1 MCGIGGLISKD
12 STDII
17 SLTKTMMIS
26 MNKRGPD
33 GTGLFIDEKLYQYE
47 SPEKINCNCNN
58 FSNTKLTLGHIRLAI
73 VGDQTHIQPF
83 QSCDGKL
90 VMEHNGEIYN
100 YKMLKKRLQ
109 NDHTFVSNTD
119 SEIVIHLLEHYYK
132 ENGFSNLLDAIKKT
146 VADLDGIYAIAIK
159 AQDEDKIYLVR
170 DRLGIRPLYYG
181 QNDNIIA
188 FASERKGLWQIGIRE
203 PTFSLLPGHCVILS
217 DTISSPIK
225 IAEPSVNYSHKPT
238 LTKLDDAVSAYK
250 KALYNSI
257 KKRSQDLS
265 RIGIIFSG
273 GIDSVLVAKIAKELV
288 PNVTCYTSGIAGSDD
303 IKFSKVIA
311 EQLDLDLK
319 INELNIKDIENML
332 PNILNIIE
340 TTNSTQ
346 AEVSIPIYGALKLAA
361 KDGLRVVFT
370 GQGADELFAG
380 YPWYVQ
386 IFAKYG
392 AKKLKEYMIQD
403 LLLLYK
409 ETLEREDKLAMSN
422 SIEMREPFLDSEIV
436 KTATSI
442 DLNLNLADKND
453 IFGKRVHRELAI
465 QVGIPKH
472 IAYREKQAAQHGA
485 GIHGVL
491 SKIAEKNG
499 FTNKL
504 ITKEYVEN
512 ISKREKLGSSE
523 RYGYLFDKRISW
535 NSAPWV
541 QLYLDRLT
549 NLNQIACEI
558 KR

>member
-12 STDII
+12 STDILT
-17 SLTKTMMIS
+17 LTKTMMIT

-33 GTGLFIDEKLYQYE
+33 GTGLFIDKKLYQYE
-47 SPEKINCNCNN
+47 SPEKINCDN
-58 FSNTKLTLGHIRLAI
+58 SNTKLTLGHIRLAI
-73 VGDQTHIQPF
+73 VGDKNHIQPF

-100 YKMLKKRLQ
+100 YKELKKRLK

-146 VADLDGIYAIAIK
+146 VADIDGIYAIAIK
-159 AQDEDKIYLVR
+159 DQNEDKIYLVR

-181 QNDNIIA
+181 QNNNIIG

-217 DTISSPIK
+217 DNISSPIK
-225 IAEPSVNYSHKPT
+225 IAEPSVNYSNNPP
-238 LTKLDDAVSAYK
+238 LTKLEDAISTYK

-288 PNVTCYTSGIAGSDD
+288 PHVTCYTSGIAGSDD

-311 EQLDLDLK
+311 DQLDLDLK
-319 INELNIKDIENML
+319 INELNIKDIETML

-380 YPWYVQ
+380 YPWYAH
-386 IFAKYG
+386 IYAKYG

-422 SIEMREPFLDSEIV
+422 SIEMREPFLDSDVV

-442 DLNLNLADKND
+442 DLRLNLAGKDD

-465 QVGIPKH
+465 KVGIPKH

-485 GIHGVL
+485 GIHGIL

-499 FTNKL
+499 FNKKM
-504 ITKEYVEN
+504 ITKEYIEN

-523 RYGYLFDKRISW
+523 RYGYLFDNRISW
-535 NSAPWV
+535 NSSPWV

-549 NLNQIACEI
+549 NLNQITCEI

>member
-1 MCGIGGLISKD
+1 MCGIGGLISKN
-12 STDII
+12 STDIL
-17 SLTKTMMIS
+17 SLTKTMMMS

-33 GTGLFIDEKLYQYE
+33 GTGLFIDKKLYQYE
-47 SPEKINCNCNN
+47 SPEKINCNNSN
-58 FSNTKLTLGHIRLAI
+58 SNTKLTLGHIRLAI
-73 VGDQTHIQPF
+73 VGDKTHIQPI
-83 QSCDGKL
+83 QSCDRKL

-100 YKMLKKRLQ
+100 YKQLKKRLQ

-146 VADLDGIYAIAIK
+146 VADIDGIYAIAIK
-159 AQDEDKIYLVR
+159 DQDEDKIYLVR

-181 QNDNIIA
+181 QNNNIIG

-217 DTISSPIK
+217 DKISSPIK
-225 IAEPSVNYSHKPT
+225 IAEPSVNYSNKPT
-238 LTKLDDAVSAYK
+238 LTNLEDALSAYK

-273 GIDSVLVAKIAKELV
+273 GIDSVLVAKITKELV

-311 EQLDLDLK
+311 DQLDLDLK

-380 YPWYVQ
+380 YPWYAQ
-386 IFAKYG
+386 IYGKYG
-392 AKKLKEYMIQD
+392 AKKLKEYMIRD

-422 SIEMREPFLDSEIV
+422 SIEMREPFLDSDIV
-436 KTATSI
+436 RTATSI

-485 GIHGVL
+485 GIHGIL

-499 FTNKL
+499 FNKKM
-504 ITKEYVEN
+504 ITKEYIEN

-523 RYGYLFDKRISW
+523 RYGYLFDNKISW
-535 NSAPWV
+535 NASPWV

-549 NLNQIACEI
+549 NLTQIICEI

>member
-17 SLTKTMMIS
+17 PLTKTMMIS

-33 GTGLFIDEKLYQYE
+33 GTGLFVDKKVYQFE
-47 SPEKINCNCNN
+47 SPEKIICNTSNN
-58 FSNTKLTLGHIRLAI
+58 KLALGHIRLAI
-73 VGDQTHIQPF
+73 VGDKTHIQPI

-100 YKMLKKRLQ
+100 YKMLKERLQ
-109 NDHTFVSNTD
+109 KDHTFVSNTD
-119 SEIVIHLLEHYYK
+119 SEVVIHLLEHYYK

-146 VADLDGIYAIAIK
+146 VADIDGIYAIAIK
-159 AQDEDKIYLVR
+159 AQQEDKIYLVR

-181 QNDNIIA
+181 QNDDVIG
-188 FASERKGLWQIGIRE
+188 FASERKGLWKIGIKE

-217 DTISSPIK
+217 DKISSPIK
-225 IAEPSVNYSHKPT
+225 IAEPPVSSNQIPT
-238 LTKLDDAVSAYK
+238 ISNFDEAVSAYK

-273 GIDSVLVAKIAKELV
+273 GIDSVLVAKITKELV

-303 IKFSKVIA
+303 IKFSKIIA
-311 EQLDLDLK
+311 DELDLDLK
-319 INELNIKDIENML
+319 INELDIKDIENML
-332 PNILNIIE
+332 PKILNIIE
-340 TTNSTQ
+340 TTNTTQ

-392 AKKLKEYMIQD
+392 TQKLREYMIQD

-422 SIEMREPFLDSEIV
+422 SIEMREPFLDSSV
-436 KTATSI
+436 VRTATNI
-442 DLNLNLADKND
+442 DLNLNLADQND
-453 IFGKRVHRELAI
+453 VFGKRVHRELAI
-465 QVGIPKH
+465 QVGIPKY

-485 GIHGVL
+485 GIHGIL
-491 SKIAEKNG
+491 SYIAEKNG
-499 FTNKL
+499 FTKKM
-504 ITKEYVEN
+504 ITREYIES

-523 RYGYLFDKRISW
+523 RYGYLFDNKISW

-541 QLYLDRLT
+541 QLYLDRLS
-549 NLNQIACEI
+549 NFNQIACEI

>member
-1 MCGIGGLISKD
+1 MCGIGGLISKN
-12 STDII
+12 STDIL
-17 SLTKTMMIS
+17 SLTKTMMMS

-33 GTGLFIDEKLYQYE
+33 GTGLFIDKKLYQYE
-47 SPEKINCNCNN
+47 SPEKINCNNSN
-58 FSNTKLTLGHIRLAI
+58 SNTKLTLGHIRLAI
-73 VGDQTHIQPF
+73 VGDKTHIQPF

-100 YKMLKKRLQ
+100 YKQLKKRLQ

-146 VADLDGIYAIAIK
+146 VADIDGIYAIAIK
-159 AQDEDKIYLVR
+159 DQDEDKIYLVR

-181 QNDNIIA
+181 QNNNIIG

-217 DTISSPIK
+217 DKISSPIK
-225 IAEPSVNYSHKPT
+225 IAEPSVNYSNKPT
-238 LTKLDDAVSAYK
+238 LTNLEDALSAYK

-273 GIDSVLVAKIAKELV
+273 GIDSVLVAKITKELV

-311 EQLDLDLK
+311 DQLDLDLK

-380 YPWYVQ
+380 YPWYAQ
-386 IFAKYG
+386 IFGKYG

-422 SIEMREPFLDSEIV
+422 SIEMREPFLDSDIV
-436 KTATSI
+436 RTATSI
-442 DLNLNLADKND
+442 DLNLNLTDKND

-485 GIHGVL
+485 GIHGIL

-499 FTNKL
+499 FNKKM
-504 ITKEYVEN
+504 ITKEYIEN

-523 RYGYLFDKRISW
+523 RYGYLFDNKISW
-535 NSAPWV
+535 NASPWV

-549 NLNQIACEI
+549 NLTQITCEI

>member
-1 MCGIGGLISKD
+1 MCGIGGLISKN
-12 STDII
+12 STDIL
-17 SLTKTMMIS
+17 SLTKTMMMS

-33 GTGLFIDEKLYQYE
+33 GTGLFIDKKLYQYE
-47 SPEKINCNCNN
+47 SPEKINCNNSN
-58 FSNTKLTLGHIRLAI
+58 SNTKLTLGHIRLAI
-73 VGDQTHIQPF
+73 VGDKTHIQPI
-83 QSCDGKL
+83 QSCDRKL

-100 YKMLKKRLQ
+100 YKQLKKRLQ

-146 VADLDGIYAIAIK
+146 VADIDGIYAIAIK
-159 AQDEDKIYLVR
+159 DQDEDKIYLVR

-181 QNDNIIA
+181 QNNNIIG

-217 DTISSPIK
+217 DKISSPIK
-225 IAEPSVNYSHKPT
+225 IAEPSVNYSNKPT
-238 LTKLDDAVSAYK
+238 LTNLEDALSAYK

-273 GIDSVLVAKIAKELV
+273 GIDSVLVAKITKELV

-311 EQLDLDLK
+311 DQLDLDLK

-380 YPWYVQ
+380 YPWYAQ
-386 IFAKYG
+386 IFGKYG

-422 SIEMREPFLDSEIV
+422 SIEMREPFLDSDIV
-436 KTATSI
+436 RTATSI
-442 DLNLNLADKND
+442 DLNLNLTDKND

-485 GIHGVL
+485 GIHGIL

-499 FTNKL
+499 FNKKM
-504 ITKEYVEN
+504 ITKEYIEN

-523 RYGYLFDKRISW
+523 RYGYLFDSKISW
-535 NSAPWV
+535 NASPWV

-549 NLNQIACEI
+549 NLTQITCEI

>member
-1 MCGIGGLISKD
+1 MCGIGGLISLD
-12 STDII
+12 STNVIP
-17 SLTKTMMIS
+17 LAKKMMIS

-33 GTGLFIDEKLYQYE
+33 GTGLFIDNRLYQYK
-47 SPEKINCNCNN
+47 SPETILCNN
-58 FSNTKLTLGHIRLAI
+58 PNTNLALGHNRLAI
-73 VGDQTHIQPF
+73 VGDRQHIQPF

-100 YKMLKKRLQ
+100 YKVLKEKLKKE
-109 NDHTFVSNTD
+109 HHFVSNTD
-119 SEIVIHLLEHYYK
+119 SEVVVNLLEHYYK
-132 ENGFSNLLDAIKKT
+132 ETGFSDLLKAIRKT
-146 VADLDGIYAIAIK
+146 VADIDGIYALAIK
-159 AQDEDKIYLVR
+159 DRNEDKIYLVR
-170 DRLGIRPLYYG
+170 DRLGIRQIYYG
-181 QNDNIIA
+181 QNDKVIG
-188 FASERKGLWQIGIRE
+188 FASERKGLWQIGIKE

-217 DTISSPIK
+217 DKISSLIKISEPPINYSRESTISNL
-225 IAEPSVNYSHKPT
+225 E
-238 LTKLDDAVSAYK
+238 DAIVSYK
-250 KALYNSI
+250 TALYNSI

-273 GIDSVLVAKIAKELV
+273 GIDSVLVAKITKELV

-311 EQLDLDLK
+311 DQLDLDLK

-361 KDGLRVVFT
+361 KDDLRVVFT

-380 YPWYVQ
+380 YPWYAQ
-386 IFAKYG
+386 IFGKYG

-436 KTATSI
+436 RTATSI
-442 DLNLNLADKND
+442 DLNLNLTDKND

-485 GIHGVL
+485 GIHGIL

-499 FTNKL
+499 FNKKM
-504 ITKEYVEN
+504 ITKEYIEN

-523 RYGYLFDKRISW
+523 RYGYLFDNKISW
-535 NSAPWV
+535 NASPWV

-549 NLNQIACEI
+549 NLTQIICEI

>member
-17 SLTKTMMIS
+17 PLTKTMMIS

-33 GTGLFIDEKLYQYE
+33 GTGLFVDKKVYQFE
-47 SPEKINCNCNN
+47 SPEKIICNTSNN
-58 FSNTKLTLGHIRLAI
+58 KLALGHIRLAI
-73 VGDQTHIQPF
+73 VGDKTHIQPI

-100 YKMLKKRLQ
+100 YKMLKERLQ
-109 NDHTFVSNTD
+109 KDHTFVSNTD
-119 SEIVIHLLEHYYK
+119 SEVVIHLLEHYYK

-146 VADLDGIYAIAIK
+146 VADIDGIYAIAIK
-159 AQDEDKIYLVR
+159 AQQEDKIYLVR

-181 QNDNIIA
+181 QNDDVIG
-188 FASERKGLWQIGIRE
+188 FASERKGLWKIGIIE

-217 DTISSPIK
+217 DKISSPIK
-225 IAEPSVNYSHKPT
+225 IAEPPVSSSKTPT
-238 LTKLDDAVSAYK
+238 ITNFDEAVSAYK

-273 GIDSVLVAKIAKELV
+273 GIDSVLVAKITKELV

-303 IKFSKVIA
+303 IKFSKIIA
-311 EQLDLDLK
+311 DELDLDLK
-319 INELNIKDIENML
+319 INELDIKDIENML
-332 PNILNIIE
+332 PKILNIIE
-340 TTNSTQ
+340 TTNTTQ

-392 AKKLKEYMIQD
+392 TQKLREYMIQD

-422 SIEMREPFLDSEIV
+422 SIEMREPFLDSSV
-436 KTATSI
+436 VRTATNI
-442 DLNLNLADKND
+442 DLNLNLSDKND
-453 IFGKRVHRELAI
+453 VFGKRIHRELAI
-465 QVGIPKH
+465 QVGIPKY

-485 GIHGVL
+485 GIHGIL
-491 SKIAEKNG
+491 SHIAEKNG
-499 FTNKL
+499 FTKKM
-504 ITKEYVEN
+504 ITREYIES

-523 RYGYLFDKRISW
+523 RYGYLFDNKISW
-535 NSAPWV
+535 NSVPWV
-541 QLYLDRLT
+541 QLYLDRLS
-549 NLNQIACEI
+549 NFNQIACEI

>member
-12 STDII
+12 STDILT
-17 SLTKTMMIS
+17 LTKTMMIA

-33 GTGLFIDEKLYQYE
+33 GTGLFIDKKLYQYE
-47 SPEKINCNCNN
+47 SPEKINCDN
-58 FSNTKLTLGHIRLAI
+58 SNTKLTLGHIRLAI
-73 VGDQTHIQPF
+73 VGDKNHIQPF

-100 YKMLKKRLQ
+100 YKELKKRLK

-146 VADLDGIYAIAIK
+146 VADIDGIYAIAIK
-159 AQDEDKIYLVR
+159 DQNEDKIYLVR

-181 QNDNIIA
+181 QNNNVIG
-188 FASERKGLWQIGIRE
+188 FASERKGLWQIGIKE

-217 DTISSPIK
+217 DNISSPIK
-225 IAEPSVNYSHKPT
+225 IAEPSVNYSNNPP
-238 LTKLDDAVSAYK
+238 LTKLEDAISTYK

-288 PNVTCYTSGIAGSDD
+288 PHVTCYTSGIAGSDD

-311 EQLDLDLK
+311 DQLDLDLK
-319 INELNIKDIENML
+319 INELNIKDIETML

-380 YPWYVQ
+380 YPWYAY
-386 IFAKYG
+386 IYAKYG

-422 SIEMREPFLDSEIV
+422 SIEMREPFLDSDVV

-442 DLNLNLADKND
+442 DLRLNLAGKDD

-485 GIHGVL
+485 GIHGIL

-499 FTNKL
+499 FNKKM
-504 ITKEYVEN
+504 ITKEYIEN

-523 RYGYLFDKRISW
+523 RYGYLFDNRISW
-535 NSAPWV
+535 NSSPWV

-549 NLNQIACEI
+549 NLNQITCEI

>member
-12 STDII
+12 STDILT
-17 SLTKTMMIS
+17 LTKTMMIA

-33 GTGLFIDEKLYQYE
+33 GTGLFIDKKLYQYE
-47 SPEKINCNCNN
+47 SPEKINCDN
-58 FSNTKLTLGHIRLAI
+58 SNTKLTLGHIRLAI
-73 VGDQTHIQPF
+73 VGDKNHIQPF

-100 YKMLKKRLQ
+100 YKELKKRLK

-146 VADLDGIYAIAIK
+146 VADIDGIYAIAIK
-159 AQDEDKIYLVR
+159 DQNEDKIYLVR

-181 QNDNIIA
+181 QNHNVIA
-188 FASERKGLWQIGIRE
+188 FASERKGLWQIGIKE

-217 DTISSPIK
+217 DNISSPIK
-225 IAEPSVNYSHKPT
+225 IAEPSVNYSNNTPLTT
-238 LTKLDDAVSAYK
+238 LEDAISNYK
-250 KALYNSI
+250 KALYNSM

-288 PNVTCYTSGIAGSDD
+288 PHVTCYTSGIAGSDD

-319 INELNIKDIENML
+319 INELNIKDIETML

-380 YPWYVQ
+380 YPWYAY
-386 IFAKYG
+386 IYAKYG

-422 SIEMREPFLDSEIV
+422 SIEMREPFLDSEVV

-442 DLNLNLADKND
+442 DLRLNLAGKDD

-485 GIHGVL
+485 GIHGIL

-499 FTNKL
+499 FNKKM
-504 ITKEYVEN
+504 ITKEYIEN

-523 RYGYLFDKRISW
+523 RYGYLFDNRISW
-535 NSAPWV
+535 NSSPWV

-549 NLNQIACEI
+549 NLNQITCEI

>member
-12 STDII
+12 STDILT
-17 SLTKTMMIS
+17 LTKTMMIA

-33 GTGLFIDEKLYQYE
+33 GTGLFIDKKLYQYE
-47 SPEKINCNCNN
+47 SPEKINCDN
-58 FSNTKLTLGHIRLAI
+58 SNTKLTLGHIRLAI
-73 VGDQTHIQPF
+73 VGDKNHIQPF

-100 YKMLKKRLQ
+100 YKELKKRLK

-146 VADLDGIYAIAIK
+146 VADIDGIYAIAIK
-159 AQDEDKIYLVR
+159 DQNEDKIYLVR

-181 QNDNIIA
+181 QNNNVIA
-188 FASERKGLWQIGIRE
+188 FASERKGLWQIGIKE

-217 DTISSPIK
+217 ENISSPIK
-225 IAEPSVNYSHKPT
+225 IAEPSVNYSNNPPLTT
-238 LTKLDDAVSAYK
+238 LEDAISTYK

-288 PNVTCYTSGIAGSDD
+288 PHVTCYTSGIAGSDD

-311 EQLDLDLK
+311 DQLDLDLK
-319 INELNIKDIENML
+319 INELNIKDIETML

-346 AEVSIPIYGALKLAA
+346 AEVSIPIYSALKLAA
-361 KDGLRVVFT
+361 MDGLRVVFT

-380 YPWYVQ
+380 YPWYAY
-386 IFAKYG
+386 IYAKYG

-422 SIEMREPFLDSEIV
+422 SIEMREPFLDSDVV

-442 DLNLNLADKND
+442 DLRLNLAGKDD

-485 GIHGVL
+485 GIHGIL

-499 FTNKL
+499 FNKKM
-504 ITKEYVEN
+504 ITKEYIEN

-523 RYGYLFDKRISW
+523 RYGYLFDNRISW
-535 NSAPWV
+535 NSSPWV

-549 NLNQIACEI
+549 NLNQITCEI

>member
-12 STDII
+12 STDILT
-17 SLTKTMMIS
+17 LTKTMMIA

-33 GTGLFIDEKLYQYE
+33 GTGLFIDKKLYQYE
-47 SPEKINCNCNN
+47 SPEKINCDN
-58 FSNTKLTLGHIRLAI
+58 SNTKLTLGHIRLAI
-73 VGDQTHIQPF
+73 VGDKNHIQPF

-100 YKMLKKRLQ
+100 YKELKKRLKK
-109 NDHTFVSNTD
+109 DHTFVSNTD

-146 VADLDGIYAIAIK
+146 VADIDGIYAIAIK
-159 AQDEDKIYLVR
+159 DQNEDKIYLVR

-181 QNDNIIA
+181 QNKNVIG
-188 FASERKGLWQIGIRE
+188 FASERKGLWQIGIKE

-217 DTISSPIK
+217 DNISAPIK
-225 IAEPSVNYSHKPT
+225 IAEPSVNYSNNPP
-238 LTKLDDAVSAYK
+238 LTKLEDAISTYK
-250 KALYNSI
+250 KVLYNSI

-288 PNVTCYTSGIAGSDD
+288 PHVTCYTSGIAGSDD

-311 EQLDLDLK
+311 DQLDLDLK
-319 INELNIKDIENML
+319 INELNIKDIETML

-346 AEVSIPIYGALKLAA
+346 AEVSLPIYGALKLAA

-380 YPWYVQ
+380 YPWYAY
-386 IFAKYG
+386 IYAKYG

-422 SIEMREPFLDSEIV
+422 SIEMREPFLDSDVV

-442 DLNLNLADKND
+442 DLRLNLAGKDD

-485 GIHGVL
+485 GIHGIL

-499 FTNKL
+499 FNKKM
-504 ITKEYVEN
+504 ITKEYIEN

-523 RYGYLFDKRISW
+523 RYGYLFDNRISW
-535 NSAPWV
+535 NSSPWV

-549 NLNQIACEI
+549 NLNQITCEI

>member
-17 SLTKTMMIS
+17 PLTKTMMTC

-33 GTGLFIDEKLYQYE
+33 GTGVLIDKTVYQFE
-47 SPEKINCNCNN
+47 SPEKIKCNN
-58 FSNTKLTLGHIRLAI
+58 SNTKLALGHIRLAI
-73 VGDQTHIQPF
+73 VGDKNQIQPF

-100 YKMLKKRLQ
+100 YKMLKERLQ
-109 NDHTFVSNTD
+109 KEHTFVSNTD
-119 SEIVIHLLEHYYK
+119 SEVVIHLLEHYYK
-132 ENGFSNLLDAIKKT
+132 ENGFSDLLDAIKKT
-146 VADLDGIYAIAIK
+146 VADIDGIYAIAIK
-159 AQDEDKIYLVR
+159 AQEENKIYLVR

-181 QNDNIIA
+181 QNDNVLG

-217 DTISSPIK
+217 DKISSPIK
-225 IAEPSVNYSHKPT
+225 IAEPPVNFSNKPT
-238 LTKLDDAVSAYK
+238 LTNLHDAVSAYK

-273 GIDSVLVAKIAKELV
+273 GIDSVLVAKITKELV
-288 PNVTCYTSGIAGSDD
+288 PNVTCYTSGIAGSND

-311 EQLDLDLK
+311 DELDLNLK
-319 INELNIKDIENML
+319 INELDIKDIENML
-332 PNILNIIE
+332 PSILNIIE

-392 AKKLKEYMIQD
+392 SKKLKEYMIQD

-436 KTATSI
+436 RTATNI
-442 DLNLNLADKND
+442 DLNLNLADGND

-465 QVGIPKH
+465 HVGIPKY

-485 GIHGVL
+485 GIHGIL

-499 FTNKL
+499 FNNKM
-504 ITKEYVEN
+504 ITKDYIAN
-512 ISKREKLGSSE
+512 IANREKLGSSE
-523 RYGYLFDKRISW
+523 RYGYLFDKKISW

>member
-12 STDII
+12 STDILT
-17 SLTKTMMIS
+17 LTKTMMIA

-33 GTGLFIDEKLYQYE
+33 GTGLFIDKKLYQYE
-47 SPEKINCNCNN
+47 SPEKINCDN
-58 FSNTKLTLGHIRLAI
+58 SNTKLTLGHIRLAI
-73 VGDQTHIQPF
+73 VGDKNHIQPF

-100 YKMLKKRLQ
+100 YKELKKRLK

-146 VADLDGIYAIAIK
+146 VADIDGIYAIAIK
-159 AQDEDKIYLVR
+159 DQNEDKIYLVR

-181 QNDNIIA
+181 QNHNVIA
-188 FASERKGLWQIGIRE
+188 FASERKGLWQIGIKE

-217 DTISSPIK
+217 DNISSPIK
-225 IAEPSVNYSHKPT
+225 IAEPSVNYSNNPPLTT
-238 LTKLDDAVSAYK
+238 LEDAISNYK

-288 PNVTCYTSGIAGSDD
+288 PHVTCYTSGIAGSDD

-319 INELNIKDIENML
+319 INELNIKDIETML

-380 YPWYVQ
+380 YPWYAY
-386 IFAKYG
+386 IYAKYG

-422 SIEMREPFLDSEIV
+422 SIEMREPFLDSEVV

-442 DLNLNLADKND
+442 DLRLNLAGKDD
-453 IFGKRVHRELAI
+453 IFGKRVHRQLAI
-465 QVGIPKH
+465 QVGIPKY

-485 GIHGVL
+485 GIHGIL
-491 SKIAEKNG
+491 TKIAEKNG
-499 FTNKL
+499 FNKKM
-504 ITKEYVEN
+504 ITKEYIEN

-523 RYGYLFDKRISW
+523 RYGYLFDNRISW
-535 NSAPWV
+535 NSSPWV

-549 NLNQIACEI
+549 NLNQITCEI

>member
-1 MCGIGGLISKD
+1 MCGIGGLISKN
-12 STDII
+12 STDIL
-17 SLTKTMMIS
+17 SLTKTMMMS

-33 GTGLFIDEKLYQYE
+33 GTGLFIDKKLYQYE
-47 SPEKINCNCNN
+47 SPEKINCNNSN
-58 FSNTKLTLGHIRLAI
+58 SNTKLTLGHIRLAI
-73 VGDQTHIQPF
+73 VGDKTHIQPI
-83 QSCDGKL
+83 QSCDRKL

-100 YKMLKKRLQ
+100 YKQLKKRLQ

-146 VADLDGIYAIAIK
+146 VADIDGIYAIALK
-159 AQDEDKIYLVR
+159 DQDEDKIYLVR

-181 QNDNIIA
+181 QNNNIIG

-217 DTISSPIK
+217 DKISSPIK
-225 IAEPSVNYSHKPT
+225 IAEPSVNYSNKPT
-238 LTKLDDAVSAYK
+238 LTNLEDALSAYK

-273 GIDSVLVAKIAKELV
+273 GIDSVLVAKITKELV

-311 EQLDLDLK
+311 DQLDLDLK

-380 YPWYVQ
+380 YPWYAQ
-386 IFAKYG
+386 IFGKYG

-422 SIEMREPFLDSEIV
+422 SIEMREPFLDSDIV
-436 KTATSI
+436 RTATSI
-442 DLNLNLADKND
+442 DLNLNLTDKND

-485 GIHGVL
+485 GIHGIL

-499 FTNKL
+499 FNKKM
-504 ITKEYVEN
+504 ITKEYIEN

-523 RYGYLFDKRISW
+523 RYGYLFDNKISW
-535 NSAPWV
+535 NASPWV

-549 NLNQIACEI
+549 NLTQIICEI